1 MNKLIN
7 FMKER
12 FISEDYVIFIVEKEL
27 KKGSRSKYLMDRFTL
42 YAKERIKQKKLSGGT
57 RVEAVK
63 NVINS
68 KEFKILHVR
77 WGKKTKNSSS
87 HILNQLIAEKHSRAR
102 LLHAFKNEG
111 ESKII

>member
-12 FISEDYVIFIVEKEL
+12 SISEDYVIFTVEKEL

-68 KEFKILHVR
+68 KEFKILRVR

-87 HILNQLIAEKHSRAR
+87 HILNQLISEKHSRAR